1 MHRPGVTFI
10 QTRAI
15 YDDRRTISWY
25 LKTEKQKKNRVIT
38 MVCLQ
43 CPRIFVAGGAFTI
56 YPAAAAAASPN
67 FKAAPSQQF
76 TIMRT
81 FHSERQ
87 NRVFVQD
94 RKKQDYQN
102 YQDFQN
108 YQRVFVK
115 VRSRKQDSQT
125 IPSGDSVCRC
135 IVSLC
140 GLILNA
146 DVN

>member
-1 MHRPGVTFI
+1 M
-10 QTRAI
+10 
-15 YDDRRTISWY
+15 
-25 LKTEKQKKNRVIT
+25 
-38 MVCLQ
+38 
-43 CPRIFVAGGAFTI
+43 
-56 YPAAAAAASPN
+56 PAHLCCWWCVYNLPSSSSSSAQFQS
-67 FKAAPSQQF
+67 APSQQF

-102 YQDFQN
+102 DQDFQN

-135 IVSLC
+135 IVSNMWFDFKC
-140 GLILNA
+140 RCELISSPRQYVDYARENMLTMRANRQKIYQQK
-146 DVN
+146 